1 MAHCSWWQAQ
11 RITRNDAASL
21 PADMANSLSIPVSL
35 KLNVEFNARQLFIMQ
50 QYRRINT
57 IQWQRTASVLPRL
70 TAPALPARHSLAH
83 KKHFRQQKLQEELPQ
98 WRLRAAPLA
107 AGSAGILESQPE
119 VASSASAAPQQFNW
133 DKQWYPLAQVDDL
146 DPATPGHFRLLGRDL
161 VVWFDRAE
169 NSWRA
174 FADRCP
180 HRLAPLSEGRIDQ
193 EGHLYCNYHGV
204 CP

>member
-1 MAHCSWWQAQ
+1 
-11 RITRNDAASL
+11 
-21 PADMANSLSIPVSL
+21 
-35 KLNVEFNARQLFIMQ
+35 MQ
-50 QYRRINT
+50 QYRMIT
-57 IQWQRTASVLPRL
+57 LPWQRTASVLPRL
-70 TAPALPARHSLAH
+70 TAPALPARQPLAH
-83 KKHFRQQKLQEELPQ
+83 KKHCRQQKLPEQLHQ
-98 WRLRAAPLA
+98 WRLCSANVAS
-107 AGSAGILESQPE
+107 GGAGILESQPE

-133 DKQWYPLAQVDDL
+133 DKQWYPLAQIDDL

-161 VVWFDRAE
+161 VIWFDVAE

-193 EGHLYCNYHGV
+193 EGRIYCNYHGV